1 MLMMLLTAFLWSLA
15 GVFIKLIEMDALAIV
30 CMRSF
35 AASLTMLFFIRRKKL
50 PWSWPM
56 LGGALSYMAFT
67 YCIILSTKLTTSAT
81 AVMMQYTAPIYVAFF
96 SWMILNERVRRSDW
110 VCLAVVLGGM
120 CLFFLDKMGGGSILG
135 NVIAL
140 GNGISFA
147 LLSIFLR
154 FQKGGHPEQSIFLGG
169 FLAFL
174 IGIPFTVRSFQS
186 QLPSPRDIA
195 VLVIA
200 GIVVTVG
207 YRLFT
212 EASKSLTALQTVMLP
227 IIDPILNPVWVFLAV
242 GERPGAVSLCG
253 GGIVLAAITIR
264 SLLLIRSPQP

>member
-1 MLMMLLTAFLWSLA
+1 MNQTKKAMLMMLLTAFLWSLA

-35 AASLTMLFFIRRKKL
+35 SASLTMLFFIRRQKL

-120 CLFFLDKMGGGSILG
+120 CLFFLDKMGGGSI
-135 NVIAL
+135 
-140 GNGISFA
+140 
-147 LLSIFLR
+147 
-154 FQKGGHPEQSIFLGG
+154 
-169 FLAFL
+169 
-174 IGIPFTVRSFQS
+174 
-186 QLPSPRDIA
+186 
-195 VLVIA
+195 
-200 GIVVTVG
+200 
-207 YRLFT
+207 
-212 EASKSLTALQTVMLP
+212 
-227 IIDPILNPVWVFLAV
+227 
-242 GERPGAVSLCG
+242 RP
-253 GGIVLAAITIR
+253 
-264 SLLLIRSPQP
+264 

>member
-1 MLMMLLTAFLWSLA
+1 MNQTKKAMLMMLLTAFLWSLA

-35 AASLTMLFFIRRKKL
+35 SASLTMLFFIRRQKL

-135 NVIAL
+135 NVIARWAMA
-140 GNGISFA
+140 S
-147 LLSIFLR
+147 
-154 FQKGGHPEQSIFLGG
+154 
-169 FLAFL
+169 
-174 IGIPFTVRSFQS
+174 
-186 QLPSPRDIA
+186 PSPFSPSF
-195 VLVIA
+195 
-200 GIVVTVG
+200 
-207 YRLFT
+207 Y
-212 EASKSLTALQTVMLP
+212 ASKKADTLSNPSSWAAFSPFLSAFPSLSGP
-227 IIDPILNPVWVFLAV
+227 FSLNFPPPVTSLFL
-242 GERPGAVSLCG
+242 
-253 GGIVLAAITIR
+253 
-264 SLLLIRSPQP
+264 